1 MIPLIWKL
9 LSSSL
14 KNIYFF
20 PLPKDLDAR
29 DVPTRAENKEPGL
42 DVRAKSG
49 TDKSAKLCES
59 LDREANQSSEKLEEQ
74 EAEPLLKRR
83 ELAEKL
89 DREPNQENE
98 KLEDLKAE
106 TLLKRR
112 ELIRKLTESPKAE
125 SAV

>member
-1 MIPLIWKL
+1 MILLIWKL
-9 LSSSL
+9 PSNSL
-14 KNIYFF
+14 RNIYFF
-20 PLPKDLDAR
+20 PLPKDPDVR

-59 LDREANQSSEKLEEQ
+59 PDHEANQSNEKLEEQ
-74 EAEPLLKRR
+74 EANKLLKRR
-83 ELAEKL
+83 ELKENL
-89 DREPNQENE
+89 DREPNQSNE

-106 TLLKRR
+106 TLLKIR
-112 ELIRKLTESPKAE
+112 ELTESPKAE